1 MFRASPNS
9 GGLRSNSDEGLRLLH
24 LEDNDVDA
32 RLLELRVQ
40 AEWPNCHI
48 QRTVTESDFS
58 AALSGAEF
66 DVIVSDFALG
76 QYTGMEAL
84 RLARDRAP
92 HVPFLFLSG
101 TIGEEHAVGALH
113 YGAADY
119 ILKDRPARLVPAI
132 RAALDRTRDTR
143 LRRAAEQRLQEQA
156 ELLDKARDAI
166 CVTDLGGQLTY
177 WNQSASALFG
187 WAPNED
193 PGRNLVDLFGQANRT
208 IIAAALRELPAAGAW
223 TRELAVI
230 HPSGAVRHI
239 ISRWTLVK
247 DARQQPKSIL
257 LINTDLTEQKK
268 LETLLLRSQRLESI
282 GTLAGGI
289 AHDLN
294 NVLAPILMAVNLLR
308 DEITDEA
315 TLRTVDVLETSVHH
329 GSGLIRQVLA
339 FARGAEGERTEL
351 KIALVIQEVL
361 ALLKETLPRA
371 IAIETKFDSELWSV
385 IGNATQVS
393 QVLMN
398 LGVNARDA
406 ISGNG
411 VLLISASNCLVDEE
425 LARVHQGSAGK
436 HVRIVVADT
445 GSGIAPEVIGR
456 IFDPFFTTK
465 AAGKGTGLGLSTVLG
480 IVKSHGGFLEVQSE
494 LGRGTQFRIYFPAS
508 DQPAQAPAPAAE
520 VRPTMSGRGL
530 TLLIIEDDAAVRAV
544 ITVVLRGRGF
554 RVITAANGEDGV
566 KMYRNSGGAI
576 SAVITDIMMPGIQGA
591 EVIRQ
596 LREIN
601 PAVKIV
607 AMSGVLGARPETQE
621 EPGKLVF
628 MAKPMSAD
636 DVVRALQGLG
646 VGIP

>member
-1 MFRASPNS
+1 MFRESPS
-9 GGLRSNSDEGLRLLH
+9 FGGLRPSSDEGLRLLH
-24 LEDNDVDA
+24 WEDNDLDA
-32 RLLELRVQ
+32 RLLRLRVQ

-48 QRTVTESDFS
+48 QRVVTELDFS
-58 AALSGAEF
+58 AALSGARF
-66 DVIVSDFALG
+66 DVIVSDYALG
-76 QYTGMEAL
+76 QYTGREAL
-84 RLARDRAP
+84 ILARDRAP

-132 RAALDRTRDTR
+132 RAALDRTRDVR
-143 LRRAAEQRLQEQA
+143 LRRAAEQRLHEQA
-156 ELLDKARDAI
+156 ELLDKAQDAI
-166 CVTDLGGQLTY
+166 CVTDPAGQVTY
-177 WNQSASALFG
+177 WNQSASELFG

-193 PGRNLVDLFGQANRT
+193 PGRNLIDLFGVANRT
-208 IIAAALRELPAAGAW
+208 IVATALRELPAAGAW
-223 TRELAVI
+223 TREMAVI
-230 HPSGAVRHI
+230 QPSGAVRHV
-239 ISRWTLVK
+239 ISRWTLVR
-247 DARQQPKSIL
+247 DFRHEPKSIL

-268 LETLLLRSQRLESI
+268 LEMQLLRSQRLESI

-294 NVLAPILMAVNLLR
+294 NVLAPILMSLQLLR
-308 DEITDEA
+308 DEIRGENA
-315 TLRTVDVLETSVHH
+315 LEMLDVLETSVQH
-329 GSGLIRQVLA
+329 GSALIQQVLA

-351 KIALVIQEVL
+351 KIPLVIREVL

-371 IAIETKFDSELWSV
+371 IAIETSFDPELWPV

-406 ISGNG
+406 ISGSG
-411 VLLISASNCLVDEE
+411 FLRISASNCLVDEK
-425 LARVHQGSAGK
+425 LARIHQGLAGK
-436 HVRIVVADT
+436 HVRIVVADSGT
-445 GSGIAPEVIGR
+445 GIAPEVVGR

-494 LGRGTQFRIYFPAS
+494 VGHGTQFRIYFPAADS
-508 DQPAQAPAPAAE
+508 SVPAPPPVVEA
-520 VRPTMSGRGL
+520 RPAVNGKGE
-530 TLLIIEDDAAVRAV
+530 TLLVIEDDPAVRAV
-544 ITVVLRGRGF
+544 VNLVLSGFGF
-554 RVITAANGEDGV
+554 RVVTADNGEEGLRI
-566 KMYRNSGGAI
+566 YRNSGGAI
-576 SAVITDIMMPGIQGA
+576 SAVVTDIMMPGVQGA
-591 EVIRQ
+591 EVIRE
-596 LREIN
+596 LRQMN

-628 MAKPMSAD
+628 MPKPMSAD
-636 DVVRALQGLG
+636 DIVRALQGLG
-646 VGIP
+646 VGLP